1 MTSASR
7 SLCERTG
14 AVVSGRRR
22 RWRPSSGQART
33 ARAGQRGGVH
43 AGRVADAALPVH
55 PGQPGA
61 VGAVHPEHSHARC
74 AWSISGHAASGRRGP
89 SPHFPGPCGAARLG
103 LLVADA
109 VVRRLL
115 SKDRP
120 ERTVRI
126 MAGTKKRLVWQ
137 GITAGSAALAVVV
150 TRHVLGFVW
159 RRVRGEPPPDGPADR
174 KVTWAAALTWA
185 MAMGVGIAVARVV
198 AVRLSAEVWEAAT
211 HEAPP
216 DTT

>member
-1 MTSASR
+1 
-7 SLCERTG
+7 
-14 AVVSGRRR
+14 VVQHDSGF
-22 RWRPSSGQART
+22 W
-33 ARAGQRGGVH
+33 QRMP
-43 AGRVADAALPVH
+43 LS
-55 PGQPGA
+55 
-61 VGAVHPEHSHARC
+61 VG
-74 AWSISGHAASGRRGP
+74 
-89 SPHFPGPCGAARLG
+89 
-103 LLVADA
+103 
-109 VVRRLL
+109 LL